1 MDHSE
6 SSPST
11 KTQVHSSSQRN
22 DDFEEQ
28 EQPRMAFSEAQIK
41 EATQREHNMSIPT
54 AFRLYSKAVS
64 WSIVLSTAV
73 IMEGYD
79 LLLIFSFFAFEPW
92 TRKYGKLQPDGTYA
106 LSAAWQSGLN
116 NGASVGEIIGLFIN
130 GFVAE
135 RFGYRKTMIGALFLT
150 IVFIFIPFFAPTVEV
165 LQVGLILMGIPWGIF
180 QILPVS
186 YASEVCPVSLRGHLT
201 AYINLCWVIGQ
212 LISSGV
218 LRSLLTRT
226 DQWSYRIPYALQ
238 WMWPVPLI
246 VAIAFAPESPWW
258 HIRRG
263 NRDGAKA
270 ALHSLTAR
278 HTDDAVDLE
287 AAVEVMAYTN
297 KLEEKATKDASIVD
311 CFKGHNLRRTEI
323 CCFTSI
329 TSIISGTTLMGNSTY
344 FFEQAGMDPTNAFDL
359 TMAQYAIG
367 IVGIV
372 LAWLIMTR
380 FGRRPQY
387 ISGLF
392 LQFIFLVGI
401 GITGVVD
408 PGNKNVSW
416 ATGALLL
423 AFSLVYQSTVGPLCY
438 SIISE
443 MSSVRLRAQT
453 TSLAWNVY
461 NIFKIINGVL
471 TPYMINPTA
480 WNWQAKAGFFWGGL
494 CLLSFVWAFF
504 RLPETK
510 GRTYAELDILFER
523 GVSARKFASSSVDI
537 FSSKLYEE
545 SEEFQNDLILPSDRR
560 DNVIRNEKR
569 GDGDGDGDGEMV
581 GGHRVGQREDLV

>member
-1 MDHSE
+1 MGDV
-6 SSPST
+6 SPNVSPILAPIEPSAQNNSGDQPT
-11 KTQVHSSSQRN
+11 VAYSQ
-22 DDFEEQ
+22 
-28 EQPRMAFSEAQIK
+28 AQIR
-41 EATQREHNMSIPT
+41 EATQREHDMSIST

-92 TRKYGKLQPDGTYA
+92 TKKYGKLQPDGTYA

-116 NGASVGEIIGLFIN
+116 NGASVGEIIGLLLN

-150 IVFIFIPFFAPTVEV
+150 ILFIFIPFFAPNIEV
-165 LQVGLILMGIPWGIF
+165 LQVGLILMGIPG
-180 QILPVS
+180 ILPVS
-186 YASEVCPVSLRGHLT
+186 YASEVCPVALRGHLT

-218 LRSLLTRT
+218 LRSLLHRT

-258 HIRRG
+258 YIRRG
-263 NRDGAKA
+263 DKKGAKS
-270 ALHSLTAR
+270 ALRSLTAR
-278 HTDDAVDLE
+278 KTDDAVDLD
-287 AAVEVMAYTN
+287 AAVEVMVYTN
-297 KLEEKATKDASIVD
+297 QLEQKVVKGASYID

-344 FFEQAGMDPTNAFDL
+344 FFEQAGMDPSNAFDL
-359 TMAQYAIG
+359 TMAQYAVG

-372 LAWLIMTR
+372 FAWLIMAR
-380 FGRRPQY
+380 FGRRQQY
-387 ISGLF
+387 LSGLF
-392 LQFIFLVGI
+392 LQFIFLIGI

-408 PGNKNVSW
+408 RGNKNMSW
-416 ATGALLL
+416 ATGALLI
-423 AFSLVYQSTVGPLCY
+423 AFSLVYQSSVGPLCY

-443 MSSVRLRAQT
+443 MSSVRLRAKT

-504 RLPETK
+504 RLPETRY
-510 GRTYAELDILFER
+510 RTYAELDILFER
-523 GVSARKFASSSVDI
+523 KVGARKFAITSVDL
-537 FSSKLYEE
+537 FSQKIDEASQEE
-545 SEEFQNDLILPSDRR
+545 LRGAGGKSNAASHVLQSDM
-560 DNVIRNEKR
+560 R
-569 GDGDGDGDGEMV
+569 GEDG
-581 GGHRVGQREDLV
+581 LVRIAESVK

>member
-1 MDHSE
+1 MGDV
-6 SSPST
+6 SPNVSPILAPIEPSAQNNSGDQPT
-11 KTQVHSSSQRN
+11 VAYSQ
-22 DDFEEQ
+22 
-28 EQPRMAFSEAQIK
+28 AQIR
-41 EATQREHNMSIPT
+41 EATQREHDMSIST

-92 TRKYGKLQPDGTYA
+92 TKKYGKLQPDGTYA

-116 NGASVGEIIGLFIN
+116 NGASVGEIIGLLLN

-150 IVFIFIPFFAPTVEV
+150 ILFIFIPFFAPNIEV

-186 YASEVCPVSLRGHLT
+186 YASEVCPVALRGHLT

-218 LRSLLTRT
+218 LRSLLHRT

-258 HIRRG
+258 YIRRG
-263 NRDGAKA
+263 DKKGAKS
-270 ALHSLTAR
+270 ALRSLTAR
-278 HTDDAVDLE
+278 KTDDAVDLD
-287 AAVEVMAYTN
+287 AAVEVMVYTN
-297 KLEEKATKDASIVD
+297 QLEQKVVKGASYID

-344 FFEQAGMDPTNAFDL
+344 FFEQAGMDPSNAFDL
-359 TMAQYAIG
+359 TMAQYAVG

-372 LAWLIMTR
+372 FAWLIMAR
-380 FGRRPQY
+380 FGRRQQY
-387 ISGLF
+387 LSGLF
-392 LQFIFLVGI
+392 LQFIFLIGI

-408 PGNKNVSW
+408 RGNKNMSW
-416 ATGALLL
+416 ATGALLI
-423 AFSLVYQSTVGPLCY
+423 AFSLVYQSSVGPLCY

-443 MSSVRLRAQT
+443 MSSVRLRAKT

-504 RLPETK
+504 RLPETRN
-510 GRTYAELDILFER
+510 RTYTELDILFER
-523 GVSARKFASSSVDI
+523 KVGARKFAITSVDL
-537 FSSKLYEE
+537 FSQKIHEASQEE
-545 SEEFQNDLILPSDRR
+545 LRGAGEKSNAASHVLQSDMRA
-560 DNVIRNEKR
+560 E
-569 GDGDGDGDGEMV
+569 DG
-581 GGHRVGQREDLV
+581 LVRIAESVK

>member
-1 MDHSE
+1 MGDV
-6 SSPST
+6 SPNVSPLLAPIEPSAQINGGSGDQPT
-11 KTQVHSSSQRN
+11 AAYSQ
-22 DDFEEQ
+22 
-28 EQPRMAFSEAQIK
+28 AQIK
-41 EATQREHNMSIPT
+41 EATQREHNMSIST

-64 WSIVLSTAV
+64 WSIILSTAV

-92 TRKYGKLQPDGTYA
+92 TKKYGKLQPGGTYA

-116 NGASVGEIIGLFIN
+116 NGASVGEIIGLLLN

-135 RFGYRKTMIGALFLT
+135 KFGYRKTMIGALFLT
-150 IVFIFIPFFAPTVEV
+150 ILFIFIPFFAPNVEV
-165 LQVGLILMGIPWGIF
+165 L

-186 YASEVCPVSLRGHLT
+186 YASEVCPVALRGHLT

-218 LRSLLTRT
+218 LRSLLHRT

-258 HIRRG
+258 YIRRG
-263 NRDGAKA
+263 DKKGAKS
-270 ALHSLTAR
+270 ALRSLTAR
-278 HTDDAVDLE
+278 KTDDAVDLD
-287 AAVEVMAYTN
+287 AAVEVMVYTN
-297 KLEEKATKDASIVD
+297 QLEQKVVKGASYID

-344 FFEQAGMDPTNAFDL
+344 FFEQAGMDPSNAFDL
-359 TMAQYAIG
+359 TMAQYAVG

-372 LAWLIMTR
+372 LAWLIMAR
-380 FGRRPQY
+380 FGRRQQY
-387 ISGLF
+387 LSGLF
-392 LQFIFLVGI
+392 LQFIFLIGI
-401 GITGVVD
+401 GITGVVGR
-408 PGNKNVSW
+408 GNKNTSW
-416 ATGALLL
+416 ATGALLI
-423 AFSLVYQSTVGPLCY
+423 AFSLVYQSSVGPLCY

-443 MSSVRLRAQT
+443 MSSVRLRAKT

-494 CLLSFVWAFF
+494 CLLSFIWAFF
-504 RLPETK
+504 RLPETRN
-510 GRTYAELDILFER
+510 RTYAELDILFER
-523 GVSARKFASSSVDI
+523 KVGARKFAITSVDL
-537 FSSKLYEE
+537 FSQKIHVASQEE
-545 SEEFQNDLILPSDRR
+545 LRGAGEKSIAASHVLQSDM
-560 DNVIRNEKR
+560 R
-569 GDGDGDGDGEMV
+569 GEDGLV
-581 GGHRVGQREDLV
+581 GITERVK

>member
-1 MDHSE
+1 MSHMGPSTRPENSE
-6 SSPST
+6 SSQYSENHNEDSGNNEPA
-11 KTQVHSSSQRN
+11 N
-22 DDFEEQ
+22 
-28 EQPRMAFSEAQIK
+28 AFSEAQIK
-41 EATQREHNMSIPT
+41 DATQREHDMSIPT

-92 TRKYGKLQPDGTYA
+92 TKKYGKLQPDGTYA

-116 NGASVGEIIGLFIN
+116 NGASVGEIIGLLIN

-150 IVFIFIPFFAPTVEV
+150 IAFIFIPFFAPNVEV
-165 LQVGLILMGIPWGIF
+165 LQAGLVLMGIPWGIF
-180 QILPVS
+180 QILPVP
-186 YASEVCPVSLRGHLT
+186 YASEVCPMALRGHLT

-218 LRSLLTRT
+218 LRALLDRP

-258 HIRRG
+258 HIRKG
-263 NRDGAKA
+263 NKEGAKS
-270 ALHSLTAR
+270 ALRSLTAR
-278 HTDDAVDLE
+278 HTDDAVDLD

-297 KLEEKATKDASIVD
+297 KLEQKAIKGASYID
-311 CFKGHNLRRTEI
+311 CFKGHNLRRTEV
-323 CCFTSI
+323 CCLTSI

-344 FFEQAGMDPTNAFDL
+344 FFEQAGMDPSNAFDL

-372 LAWLIMTR
+372 FAWLIMSST
-380 FGRRPQY
+380 GRRKQY
-387 ISGLF
+387 LFGLF
-392 LQFIFLVGI
+392 LQLIFLVGI

-408 PGNKNVSW
+408 HGNKNMSW

-423 AFSLVYQSTVGPLCY
+423 AFSLVYQSSVGPLCY

-443 MSSVRLRAQT
+443 MSSVRLRAKT

-494 CLLSFVWAFF
+494 CLLSLVWAFF

-523 GVSARKFASSSVDI
+523 RVSARKFATTSVDL
-537 FSSKLYEE
+537 FSQKILDNSQEE
-545 SEEFQNDLILPSDRR
+545 LEQTPEVSEVPKETVDFSPI
-560 DNVIRNEKR
+560 VGR
-569 GDGDGDGDGEMV
+569 GNAGLFGVSESV
-581 GGHRVGQREDLV
+581 KEHQ